1 MTIKRAA
8 TRNRNL
14 KTRYQHEDI
23 GMTAARVEKIISALD
38 IGSSKVTAL
47 IAGQTEA
54 GDLIALGTGQRESRG
69 VVRGC
74 IADIEQAELSVR
86 HAVEQAERIA
96 GINIDRIWV
105 GISAGGLDS
114 MLAPIEIELGGD
126 RIEQAD
132 IDELLQAGRANLDTH
147 GKAALHMQP
156 TLYSLDGVGGVANPI
171 GLHADRLGV
180 DIHVVLADPSPV
192 RNLDMTARAAHLE
205 VESVVVSP
213 IATGMSCLTSEERE
227 LGVALV
233 EMGASIT
240 NVSVFIGGTL
250 AGLETISQ
258 GAADITDDIA
268 SAFGIRRAQAE
279 RLKCYYGSALS
290 TPRDHQDVLDLG
302 DDGDKTAGRSEAP
315 RITRAQLNAVI
326 FLRVDKIVT
335 EIAKVLK
342 HLGFAGTA
350 GHQIVLTGGGAELKG
365 IPEHVQAAL
374 GRAVRIGKPSGIAGM
389 PEAHSGPAFS
399 TLVGLVKYA
408 ASNPVDLHGQFD
420 PNNPYNGGGMP
431 SLLER
436 IKRAIRENY

>member
-1 MTIKRAA
+1 
-8 TRNRNL
+8 
-14 KTRYQHEDI
+14 
-23 GMTAARVEKIISALD
+23 MTAARVERIISALD
-38 IGSSKVTAL
+38 IGSSKVSAL
-47 IAGQTEA
+47 IAGKTET
-54 GDLIALGTGQRESRG
+54 GELIVLGTGQRESRG

-96 GINIDRIWV
+96 GINIERVWV

-114 MLAPIEIELGGD
+114 MLAPVEIELGGD
-126 RIEQAD
+126 RIEQDD
-132 IDELLQAGRANLDTH
+132 IDELLNAGRANLDTS
-147 GKAALHMQP
+147 GKVALHIQP

-192 RNLDMTARAAHLE
+192 RNLDMTARASHLE
-205 VESVVVSP
+205 VESVVVAP
-213 IATGMSCLTSEERE
+213 IATGLACLTNEERE

-233 EMGASIT
+233 EFGASIT
-240 NVSVFIGGTL
+240 NVSVFIGGML
-250 AGLETISQ
+250 VGLETIQQ

-302 DDGDKTAGRSEAP
+302 GEEGNLAGDTSAP
-315 RITRAQLNAVI
+315 RITKAQLNAVI
-326 FLRVDKIVT
+326 FLRIDKIVT
-335 EIAKVLK
+335 EIGRVLK
-342 HLGFAGTA
+342 QIGFAGTM

-374 GRAVRIGKPSGIAGM
+374 GRAVRLGKPGGIAGL

-408 ASNPVDLHGQFD
+408 ASDPVDMQAPFD
-420 PNNPYNGGGMP
+420 LSDGRQGAPMP
-431 SLLER
+431 GLYER
-436 IKRAIRENY
+436 IKRAIRDNF